1 MIGSHPVLRESNS
14 ALIHKLL
21 PNCSWIAWRRCE
33 KHQGVA
39 HPKKEATKKE
49 SCGTKLETRSERWVK
64 RARRDMYTQIYIY
77 IYRNMYDTISYTHC
91 KRPCLDNKNTP
102 IPAKNMA
109 QRTLPNRKPQR
120 ISVKQHF
127 LLRHQFTKLT
137 QHIQFFQNNSQ
148 KKPLKHQTYRF
159 QKTQSTTY
167 SI

>member
-77 IYRNMYDTISYTHC
+77 IYTEICMTLYHTHIANDHVLTT
-91 KRPCLDNKNTP
+91 KTR
-102 IPAKNMA
+102 
-109 QRTLPNRKPQR
+109 QYLPKTWPNVLYQ
-120 ISVKQHF
+120 IENLNEYQ
-127 LLRHQFTKLT
+127 L
-137 QHIQFFQNNSQ
+137 NNIFYLGINS
-148 KKPLKHQTYRF
+148 PN
-159 QKTQSTTY
+159 
-167 SI
+167 